1 MRLKTVVLTCEED
14 EVLLRL
20 AREIA
25 EGVREAGETP
35 VAAKQPGERCAGDA
49 SVRDAELVFLGF
61 TAHRKF
67 FWNYASECALRALK
81 EKASENASENASGS
95 LWKGKKIALF
105 AACYGEASRAAMSDV
120 VRAAGEA
127 GVGSRVVNTLAIVAQ
142 RTRQGGWEPGE
153 IDLARAR
160 GFGERTTNNAKGVA
174 VFRPSEKHRIKKYLK

>member
-1 MRLKTVVLTCEED
+1 MKIVVLTCEED

-25 EGVREAGETP
+25 EGARAAGEAP
-35 VAAKQPGERCAGDA
+35 AAVKQPGERCAGDA
-49 SVRDAELVFLGF
+49 AVRDAELVFLGF

-67 FWNYASECALRALK
+67 FWNYASECVLRALK
-81 EKASENASENASGS
+81 ENDSENASDS

-105 AACYGEASRAAMSDV
+105 AACYGEASRAAMSDA

-127 GVGSRVVNTLAIVAQ
+127 GSRVVNTLAIVAQ
-142 RTRQGGWEPGE
+142 RTRQGGWEASE

-160 GFGERTTNNAKGVA
+160 GFGERTTNNASGRV
-174 VFRPSEKHRIKKYLK
+174 VFKESEKRRIRRYLK